1 MKRFKGNEKTGVC
14 FVENRKK
21 FYLCSGI
28 YKGIPHLNMK
38 KLIVAVAFLCSASIT
53 ASAQQVY
60 GEIMK
65 MSKKVADDKSRSLQS
80 RKIATFQV
88 DALNYAAMKARELMP
103 DSTARMLDVQA
114 LAMYEYVDLF
124 TRQLTKETRRKDR
137 EALIELFRQVSL
149 ENPRYQDMDKDLV
162 LSYCLKEGYLTQFS
176 LDTDWVKALASV
188 KRIMSNM

>member
-1 MKRFKGNEKTGVC
+1 
-14 FVENRKK
+14 
-21 FYLCSGI
+21 
-28 YKGIPHLNMK
+28 MK

-137 EALIELFRQVSL
+137 QALIDLFRQVSL

>member
-1 MKRFKGNEKTGVC
+1 
-14 FVENRKK
+14 
-21 FYLCSGI
+21 
-28 YKGIPHLNMK
+28 MK

>member
-1 MKRFKGNEKTGVC
+1 M
-14 FVENRKK
+14 ENRKK

>member
-1 MKRFKGNEKTGVC
+1 
-14 FVENRKK
+14 
-21 FYLCSGI
+21 
-28 YKGIPHLNMK
+28 MK
-38 KLIVAVAFLCSASIT
+38 KLIVAVAFLCSISIT

-65 MSKKVADDKSRSLQS
+65 MSKKVAEDKSRSLQT

-188 KRIMSNM
+188 KRIMSNL

>member
-1 MKRFKGNEKTGVC
+1 
-14 FVENRKK
+14 
-21 FYLCSGI
+21 
-28 YKGIPHLNMK
+28 MK

-137 EALIELFRQVSL
+137 EALMELFRQVSL